1 MMRTITLAVAIVL
14 FLSVRPA
21 VAVAQ
26 PAQNID
32 DLIRRLGSNIF
43 SERDGATKELCLRP
57 EARAALEKAALSKD
71 LEVAARARGV
81 LKELN
86 RIRRDRLFE
95 RVRKAAERREID
107 RLVELMTHRLDDG
120 EDSKCWEAVVEL
132 ALKLQDLEAREYHR
146 VGSPDAPG
154 VRWSKEAVGKA
165 LELGYVIARPK
176 AEVPRK
182 VLPYMLLLRAAEVD
196 CRADLWAAAAVSAG
210 PFRARKLGRSVAFVN
225 ADAVI
230 ESFLRD
236 SLLISDGD
244 VSAEVIGD
252 SLVIARGTVTARV
265 IGGSTVFSGSGIEI
279 KGNTIKATL
288 ISAKAVQYAKP
299 ERREETTVQENAPN
313 ALSLVKFF
321 EPVDAGVEV
330 EATDGLL
337 RIRKVQTR
345 KSFARAGL
353 REGDL
358 VLAVGGIA
366 TDSPLSFR
374 RLLRNHLASD
384 EDFRMRV
391 RRANETIEVI
401 VSCKE

>member
-1 MMRTITLAVAIVL
+1 M
-14 FLSVRPA
+14 
-21 VAVAQ
+21 
-26 PAQNID
+26 
-32 DLIRRLGSNIF
+32 
-43 SERDGATKELCLRP
+43 
-57 EARAALEKAALSKD
+57 
-71 LEVAARARGV
+71 
-81 LKELN
+81 
-86 RIRRDRLFE
+86 
-95 RVRKAAERREID
+95 
-107 RLVELMTHRLDDG
+107 
-120 EDSKCWEAVVEL
+120 
-132 ALKLQDLEAREYHR
+132 
-146 VGSPDAPG
+146 
-154 VRWSKEAVGKA
+154 
-165 LELGYVIARPK
+165 IARPK

-252 SLVIARGTVTARV
+252 SLVIARGTVTVRV